1 MIEAGKPIERGLG
14 SALMDFRDEC
24 PELYQKMYDLGFRF
38 YQQPAGFED
47 QQITVWKIKEQAKE
61 YGQTI
66 GVRDLFGGA
75 LAEASRD
82 TMFLCQQ
89 LSAWIRPK
97 ITAIVQVSD
106 THVIRPIKVRKLA
119 KDVELRRELIKL
131 SELEKTPLIFKCGMY
146 EIMRTLYKVISELIA
161 EWGPDKYLL
170 RAMYQNGWLSLRPS
184 LSQGKLVRSDTQAWT
199 KGFRFGSHRIQQS
212 WADERFSHIDENG
225 VPKPIEL
232 EMKHGETEDTEQTY
246 SREPGQK
253 RDLKMWKEMIS
264 TGEISREELAEFRD
278 EPWFEMEVQ
287 NFEGLEGLDE
297 YKELLKTPAQRR
309 KELGIDQYLTSQ
321 KQNTDKQMRKKR
333 SRQLIKQSRAPLRK
347 EALESIRALKEQGH
361 SLETISAQLIHP
373 SVGKSGAVKKKSL
386 RDAMAQKLQKNKAQA
401 KAKPKAKAKA
411 NDEVPV
417 HLPLRISAP
426 GPGPEF

>member
-1 MIEAGKPIERGLG
+1 M
-14 SALMDFRDEC
+14 
-24 PELYQKMYDLGFRF
+24 
-38 YQQPAGFED
+38 
-47 QQITVWKIKEQAKE
+47 
-61 YGQTI
+61 
-66 GVRDLFGGA
+66 
-75 LAEASRD
+75 
-82 TMFLCQQ
+82 
-89 LSAWIRPK
+89 
-97 ITAIVQVSD
+97 
-106 THVIRPIKVRKLA
+106 
-119 KDVELRRELIKL
+119 
-131 SELEKTPLIFKCGMY
+131 
-146 EIMRTLYKVISELIA
+146 
-161 EWGPDKYLL
+161 
-170 RAMYQNGWLSLRPS
+170 
-184 LSQGKLVRSDTQAWT
+184 
-199 KGFRFGSHRIQQS
+199 
-212 WADERFSHIDENG
+212 
-225 VPKPIEL
+225 
-232 EMKHGETEDTEQTY
+232 
-246 SREPGQK
+246 
-253 RDLKMWKEMIS
+253 
-264 TGEISREELAEFRD
+264 AEFRD

-347 EALESIRALKEQGH
+347 EALESIRALKKEGH

-373 SVGKSGAVKKKSL
+373 KVGKSAAVKKKSL